1 MKFISQDYI
10 DNNINLKNGI
20 SPEMLEVLRIGGC
33 QYIADSRFN
42 ILEAYTQNM

>member
-1 MKFISQDYI
+1 MRFITQDAI
-10 DNNINLKNGI
+10 ENNVNFKDQI

-42 ILEAYTQNM
+42 IIEAYT